1 MFQTLSTILPELFLA
16 VTASLLLGFG
26 LSKTKDRSIIVRNI
40 AAVLLVIFG
49 LMGLVL
55 DRPAGTS
62 FNGLLYNNDFS
73 DFLKAIIGF
82 SAAAALL
89 LSKHYF
95 QSEKLDRYEFSVLT
109 LYSVLGMSIM
119 VSANNLLSMYIGI
132 EMQSLALYI
141 MAAFNRDSLRA
152 SESGLKY
159 FVLGALSSGLLL
171 YGASLI
177 YGFTGSLDFET
188 IRASIKLTIEASGPT
203 SGPMIGIIAGMVFL
217 LCGLAFKISAAPFHM
232 WTPDVYEGSPTPVTG
247 FFAAAP
253 KLAAMAIIA
262 RLTIIPFGEIAG
274 QWQQVI
280 VVMAVLSMFV
290 GALGAI
296 VQTNI
301 KRLMAYSSIA
311 NMGYAL
317 VPIAAGT
324 IAGIQ
329 GMLIFM
335 TIYIISVIGVFATIL
350 QMRLRNGMVEKISDL
365 SGLSKSNPGMALSF
379 TIFMFSLI
387 GIPPL
392 LGFFGKWFAFAP
404 AFEAG
409 LAWLVVIALVMS
421 VIGAFYYLRLVKV
434 MWFDEPTR
442 EFVRAPRMVRVIAIV
457 CVLLIFPVLII
468 PGISGGVIGFAE
480 TAAQALFAQ

>member
-1 MFQTLSTILPELFLA
+1 MQTFITILPELFLA

-26 LSKTKDRSIIVRNI
+26 LSKTKDRSSLVRYI
-40 AAVLLVIFG
+40 AIGVLVIFAFLG
-49 LMGLVL
+49 FILA
-55 DRPAGTS
+55 RPAGTS
-62 FNGLLYNNDFS
+62 FSGLLLNNDFS
-73 DFLKAIIGF
+73 DLLKCIIAL

-89 LSKHYF
+89 LTQHYF

-109 LYSVLGMSIM
+109 LYAVLGMSIM
-119 VSANNLLSMYIGI
+119 ISANNLLSMYIGI

-141 MAAFNRDSLRA
+141 MAASNRDSLRA
-152 SESGLKY
+152 SEAGLKY

-188 IRASIKLTIEASGPT
+188 IRASIEASGAT
-203 SGPMIGIIAGMVFL
+203 NGVVTGMVFL

-262 RLTIIPFGEIAG
+262 RLITVPFGEITG

-280 VVMAVLSMFV
+280 IVMAVLSMVV

-317 VPIAAGT
+317 VPLAAASV
-324 IAGIQ
+324 AGVQ
-329 GMLIFM
+329 GMIVFM
-335 TIYIISVIGVFATIL
+335 VIYIITVIGVFSTIL
-350 QMRLRNGMVEKISDL
+350 QMRLRDGMVEQISDL
-365 SGLSKSNPGMALSF
+365 AGLSKSNPGMAISL

-392 LGFFGKWFAFAP
+392 LGFFGKLFAFLP
-404 AFEAG
+404 AIEAG
-409 LAWLVVIALVMS
+409 LTWLVVIALIAS

-434 MWFDEPTR
+434 MWFDEPER
-442 EFVRAPRMVRVIAIV
+442 EFVTPPASVKIISLIA
-457 CVLLIFPVLII
+457 VLLICPLLII
-468 PGISGGVIGFAE
+468 PGISGAMLGFAE

>member
-1 MFQTLSTILPELFLA
+1 MQTFITILPELFLA

-26 LSKTKDRSIIVRNI
+26 LSKTKDRSSVVRYI
-40 AAVLLVIFG
+40 AIDVLVIFAFLG
-49 LMGLVL
+49 FILA
-55 DRPAGTS
+55 RPAGTS
-62 FNGLLYNNDFS
+62 FSGLLLNNDFS
-73 DFLKAIIGF
+73 DLLKCIIAL

-89 LSKHYF
+89 LTQHYF

-109 LYSVLGMSIM
+109 LYAVLGMSIM

-152 SESGLKY
+152 SEAGLKY

-188 IRASIKLTIEASGPT
+188 IRASIEASGAT
-203 SGPMIGIIAGMVFL
+203 NGVVTGMVFL

-262 RLTIIPFGEIAG
+262 RLITVPFGEITG

-280 VVMAVLSMFV
+280 IVMAVLSMVV

-317 VPIAAGT
+317 VPLAAASV
-324 IAGIQ
+324 AGVQ
-329 GMLIFM
+329 GMIVFM
-335 TIYIISVIGVFATIL
+335 VIYIITVIGVFSTIL
-350 QMRLRNGMVEKISDL
+350 QMRLRDGMVEQISDL
-365 SGLSKSNPGMALSF
+365 AGLSKSNPGMAISL

-392 LGFFGKWFAFAP
+392 LGFFGKLFAFLP
-404 AFEAG
+404 AIEAG
-409 LAWLVVIALVMS
+409 LTWLVVIALIAS

-434 MWFDEPTR
+434 MWFDEPER
-442 EFVRAPRMVRVIAIV
+442 EFVTPPASVKIISLIA
-457 CVLLIFPVLII
+457 VLLICPLLII
-468 PGISGGVIGFAE
+468 PGISGAMLGFAE

>member
-95 QSEKLDRYEFSVLT
+95 QSETLDRYEFSVLT

-188 IRASIKLTIEASGPT
+188 IRASIKLMAEATGPT

-262 RLTIIPFGEIAG
+262 RLTIIPFGEILG

-317 VPIAAGT
+317 VPLAAG
-324 IAGIQ
+324 GVEGVR

-335 TIYIISVIGVFATIL
+335 SIYVISVVGIFACIL
-350 QMRLRNGMVEKISDL
+350 QMRIRNGMVENISDL
-365 SGLSKSNPGMALSF
+365 AGLSKTNKGLAIIL
-379 TIFMFSLI
+379 TLFMFSI
-387 GIPPL
+387 MGIPPL
-392 LGFFGKWFAFAP
+392 LGFFGKWYAFSVAVDG
-404 AFEAG
+404 G
-409 LAWLVVIALVMS
+409 LIWLVVLALIAS
-421 VIGAFYYLRLVKV
+421 VIGAFYYLRIIKT
-434 MWFDEPTR
+434 MWFGDAEQ
-442 EFVRAPRMVRVIAIV
+442 EFVNAPQSLRWTALISALLVFP
-457 CVLLIFPVLII
+457 VLLISYTSI
-468 PGISGGVIGFAE
+468 PALNIVSN
-480 TAAQALFAQ
+480 AAASLF

>member
-1 MFQTLSTILPELFLA
+1 MFQSLSTILPELFLA

-26 LSKTKDRSIIVRNI
+26 LSKKQDLSVIVRYT
-40 AAVLLVIFG
+40 AAGLLVVFG
-49 LMGLVL
+49 LMGYAL
-55 DRPAGTS
+55 DRNPGTS

-73 DFLKAIIGF
+73 DFLKAVIGL

-119 VSANNLLSMYIGI
+119 VSANNLLAMYIGI

-171 YGASLI
+171 YGASLV

-188 IRASIKLTIEASGPT
+188 IRASIALTGATTGV
-203 SGPMIGIIAGMVFL
+203 IAGMVFL

-262 RLTIIPFGEIAG
+262 RLTIIPFGDILG
-274 QWQQVI
+274 QWQQVC
-280 VVMAVLSMFV
+280 
-290 GALGAI
+290 
-296 VQTNI
+296 
-301 KRLMAYSSIA
+301 
-311 NMGYAL
+311 
-317 VPIAAGT
+317 
-324 IAGIQ
+324 
-329 GMLIFM
+329 
-335 TIYIISVIGVFATIL
+335 
-350 QMRLRNGMVEKISDL
+350 
-365 SGLSKSNPGMALSF
+365 
-379 TIFMFSLI
+379 
-387 GIPPL
+387 L
-392 LGFFGKWFAFAP
+392 LYTSP
-404 AFEAG
+404 
-409 LAWLVVIALVMS
+409 S
-421 VIGAFYYLRLVKV
+421 
-434 MWFDEPTR
+434 
-442 EFVRAPRMVRVIAIV
+442 PRD
-457 CVLLIFPVLII
+457 
-468 PGISGGVIGFAE
+468 
-480 TAAQALFAQ
+480 

>member
-1 MFQTLSTILPELFLA
+1 MLQTVSTILPELFLA

-26 LSKTKDRSIIVRNI
+26 LSKTQDRSSIVRYI
-40 AAVLLVIFG
+40 AAAILVVFG
-49 LMGLVL
+49 LMGFVL

-62 FNGLLYNNDFS
+62 FSGLLFNNDFS

-95 QSEKLDRYEFSVLT
+95 ESEKLDRYEFSVLT

-152 SESGLKY
+152 SEAGLKY

-171 YGASLI
+171 YGASMV

-188 IRASIKLTIEASGPT
+188 IRASIELSGPT
-203 SGPMIGIIAGMVFL
+203 SGVIAGMVFL

-262 RLTIIPFGEIAG
+262 RLIVVPFGDITG

-280 VVMAVLSMFV
+280 IVMAVLSIVV
-290 GALGAI
+290 GAFGAI

-317 VPIAAGT
+317 VPLAAGT
-324 IAGIQ
+324 IAGVQ

-335 TIYIISVIGVFATIL
+335 AIYIITVIGVFAIIL

-365 SGLSKSNPGMALSF
+365 AGLSQSSRGMALAL
-379 TIFMFSLI
+379 TMLMVSLI
-387 GIPPL
+387 GIPPW
-392 LGFFGKWFAFAP
+392 LGFFGKLFAFYP
-404 AFEAG
+404 AVESG
-409 LAWLVVIALVMS
+409 LTWLVVIALLAS
-421 VIGAFYYLRLVKV
+421 VVSCFYYLRIIKT

-442 EFVRAPRMVRVIAIV
+442 EFVQAPRLVRTIAVLSVVLVI
-457 CVLLIFPVLII
+457 PVLIL
-468 PGISGGVIGFAE
+468 PGISGAAIGLAE
-480 TAAQALFAQ
+480 AAAQALFAQ